1 MEQPVIMELPGRID
15 NVTST
20 GLESSIGHELDATPP
35 ALILDF
41 SHVTFVS
48 SMGLRMLLMVA
59 KRCRKQ
65 QTPLALHSVSKT
77 VVDVFR
83 VSGVTEFFPMH
94 PTRETALAAVV

>member
-1 MEQPVIMELPGRID
+1 MEQPSIVELPGRID
-15 NVTST
+15 NLTSA
-20 GLESSIGHELDATPP
+20 GLETSIGRELDATPP
-35 ALILDF
+35 ALVLDF
-41 SHVTFVS
+41 GHVTFVS

-65 QTPLALHSVSKT
+65 QTPLALHSVSKP

-83 VSGVTEFFPMH
+83 VSGVTEFFPIH